1 MFYLNTVTIS
11 NAVTKQIQN
20 RWERFYAEMPRGNS
34 IQRMNID
41 DQSLASPCQI
51 TQN

>member
-1 MFYLNTVTIS
+1 MQSPNKSKIEWERIMKRFYTE
-11 NAVTKQIQN
+11 KPIQN
-20 RWERFYAEMPRGNS
+20 S
-34 IQRMNID
+34 IHRMNTD